1 MLPVD
6 SYSATQVRARDAAV
20 IAAGTPGYVLMQR
33 AAAAALQ
40 VARAEWPLAREYA
53 VVCGAGNNG
62 GDGYVLAI
70 LLQAAGFAV
79 RVFAATDPAKLQ
91 GDAALAY
98 RAVLAGDL
106 RVEPWGDA
114 APIALARSDVIVD
127 AVLGI
132 GLREAVRAPLA
143 AVIGAINVAARPVLA
158 LDVPSGLCADT
169 GKVQGIAVRAG
180 AAKQPAG
187 EVMMVGDV
195 LDRTP

>member
-98 RAVLAGDL
+98 RAVL
-106 RVEPWGDA
+106 
-114 APIALARSDVIVD
+114 
-127 AVLGI
+127 GI

-158 LDVPSGLCADT
+158 LDVPSG
-169 GKVQGIAVRAG
+169 
-180 AAKQPAG
+180 
-187 EVMMVGDV
+187 
-195 LDRTP
+195 